1 MNNSY
6 FWARFNEKMNFQ
18 NVSPMATS
26 RAPAVLKIY
35 REMFLS
41 LHLSPRMAL
50 GTNLIIGNAVF
61 QVIFIKKLTFS
72 FLRAQNRFLS
82 VNVSAIASRIA
93 NSLLVQSVHYLA
105 AAFKDLFCHL
115 FF

>member
-1 MNNSY
+1 M
-6 FWARFNEKMNFQ
+6 
-18 NVSPMATS
+18 TS
-26 RAPAVLKIY
+26 RASAVLKIY
-35 REMFLS
+35 HEMFLS
-41 LHLSPRMAL
+41 LHPPSRMAL

-61 QVIFIKKLTFS
+61 QVIFLKKLSSS
-72 FLRAQNRFLS
+72 FLRAKNRVLS
-82 VNVSAIASRIA
+82 VDESAIASRIA